1 MLIHVHIFVSCA
13 LLYVDVASVQEVA
26 SVQRH
31 MPHGNGQ
38 VNWVSYSLLCKHI
51 QVLFS
56 IQNFEQR
63 RNIFV
68 INRSLKT
75 LQNAVEYLHNKSE
88 KKR

>member
-1 MLIHVHIFVSCA
+1 
-13 LLYVDVASVQEVA
+13 
-26 SVQRH
+26 

-38 VNWVSYSLLCKHI
+38 VNRVSYSLLCKHI

-68 INRSLKT
+68 IDRRLKP

-88 KKR
+88 GKKDDIIIAMYFVLLYIMANILC